1 MEARPKFLFALL
13 NDIRIIDYSRTL
25 RICKEWD
32 EEEKATIRG
41 LVAWRNKEWARVI
54 AKSSSPSSLL
64 FALASTI

>member
-41 LVAWRNKEWARVI
+41 LVAWRNEEWARVI
-54 AKSSSPSSLL
+54 AKFSSPSS
-64 FALASTI
+64 

>member
-41 LVAWRNKEWARVI
+41 LVAWRNEEWARVI
-54 AKSSSPSSLL
+54 AKS
-64 FALASTI
+64 